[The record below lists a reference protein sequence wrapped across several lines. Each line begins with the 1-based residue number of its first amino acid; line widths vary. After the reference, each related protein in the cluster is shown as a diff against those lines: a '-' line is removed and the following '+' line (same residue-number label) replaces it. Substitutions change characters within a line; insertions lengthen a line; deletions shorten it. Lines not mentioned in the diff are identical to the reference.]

1 MVFLRVIFIFF
12 FFFLSALERSGGKP
26 AIISGA
32 AAKTFLSSPAL
43 LRESSRAELDCFF
56 LFLVD
61 KIEI

>member
-1 MVFLRVIFIFF
+1 MVFLRVIFIF